1 MKCFNT
7 RPHGSQHESC
17 CRTCPHPLTKH
28 ELDGIAWKFLGS
40 EFAGRIY
47 ADGPVDGRLDAYLQH
62 HGLGHAVNDGSL
74 YNALLERVMAKVG
87 LALRN
92 GILASTWA
100 PHRGGSVQR

>member
-1 MKCFNT
+1 MNVYVRLEGMGMT
-7 RPHGSQHESC
+7 AAGQ
-17 CRTCPHPLTKH
+17 TALTKH

-92 GILASTWA
+92 GILASTWG